1 MPINVS
7 TKYTKERLLRFNHA
21 YALSRKFILIFMV
34 ADTLL
39 MLLLNI
45 ITSFGD
51 TFIKYALFLVIALD
65 LLIVFM
71 FFGLP
76 CLLVGKNKAIDATV
90 DYIFDD
96 EEFTV
101 SMATKDIS
109 QTSTAKYTTLFK
121 VWKRGSDLYLF
132 IAPRQAY
139 IVDLSSISD
148 GDIARLKGTIN
159 KYVDAKKFKWK

>member
-1 MPINVS
+1 MPLNVT
-7 TKYTKERLLRFNHA
+7 TKYTKERILRFNHA
-21 YALSRKFILIFMV
+21 YALSRKFILIFMA

-45 ITSFGD
+45 ITAFGD
-51 TFIKYALFLVIALD
+51 TFIKYALFLVLALD
-65 LLIVFM
+65 LLLVFM

-76 CLLVGKNKAIDATV
+76 YLLVGKNKAIDAV
-90 DYIFDD
+90 VEYVFDD

-101 SMATKDIS
+101 SMATEEIS

-121 VWKRGSDLYLF
+121 VLMKGSELYLF

-139 IVDLSSISD
+139 IVDLSVMEDS
-148 GDIARLKGTIN
+148 DIARLKGTIN
-159 KYVDAKKFKWK
+159 KFVAPKKFKWR